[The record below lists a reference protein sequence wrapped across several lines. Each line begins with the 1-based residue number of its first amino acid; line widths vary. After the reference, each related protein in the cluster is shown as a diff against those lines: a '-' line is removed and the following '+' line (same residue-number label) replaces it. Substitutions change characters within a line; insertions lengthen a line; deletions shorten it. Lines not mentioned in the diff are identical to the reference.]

1 MDPASFLEIAGR
13 FQASPS
19 EAERRTSI
27 GRSYY
32 ALYNVLLGTL
42 SSQGVIFGRV
52 GTDHGD
58 LVHYLIKCG
67 NREAARIGE
76 ALRDLRLSRNESDY
90 NMNLVVNV
98 AQSKLAYGKAKSAV
112 ARFNGLPPVDLQT
125 IVRSMKR
132 VGPRSHSGGK
142 GP

>member
-1 MDPASFLEIAGR
+1 MDPADFLDVADR
-13 FQASPS
+13 LQASPS
-19 EAERRTSI
+19 EAERRSSI

-67 NREAARIGE
+67 NREAARIGG
-76 ALRDLRLSRNESDY
+76 ALRDLRTSRNESDY
-90 NMNLVVNV
+90 NMNAVIDM
-98 AQSKLAYGKAKSAV
+98 AQSQLANGKAKRAID
-112 ARFNGLPPVDLQT
+112 RFNKLPLMDLQT
-125 IVRSMKR
+125 VTRSMKH
-132 VGPRSHSGGK
+132 VGPRRHPGGRA
-142 GP
+142 P